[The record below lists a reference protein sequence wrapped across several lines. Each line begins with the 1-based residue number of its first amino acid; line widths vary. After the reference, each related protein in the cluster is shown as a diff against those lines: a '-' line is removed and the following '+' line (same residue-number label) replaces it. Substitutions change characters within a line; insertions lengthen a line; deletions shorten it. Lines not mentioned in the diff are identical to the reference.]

1 MPENEVIPALSGV
14 LETSLYV
21 DDVDRASEFY
31 RALFGFE
38 IMIADHRFCAM
49 SVAAKQVL
57 LLFKKGSSTSVTV
70 VPGGNIPPH
79 DGAGEMHLAFS
90 VPATA
95 LPGWEARLAEQ
106 NIAIESKV
114 AWPRG
119 GHSIYFRDPD
129 RNLVELITP
138 GCWKIY

>member
-1 MPENEVIPALSGV
+1 MPEVSGL

-21 DDVDRASEFY
+21 DDVGRASEFY
-31 RALFGFE
+31 ARVFGFE
-38 IMIADHRFCAM
+38 IMIQDQRFCAM

-57 LLFKKGSSTSVTV
+57 LLFQKGSSTSVTV

-79 DGAGEMHLAFS
+79 DGAGELHLAFS
-90 VPATA
+90 VPAEA
-95 LPGWEARLAEQ
+95 LPAWEARLMEKGVLV
-106 NIAIESKV
+106 ESKV

-138 GCWKIY
+138 GCWPIY

>member
-1 MPENEVIPALSGV
+1 MPEVSGL

-21 DDVDRASEFY
+21 DDVGRASEFY
-31 RALFGFE
+31 TGLFGFE
-38 IMIADHRFCAM
+38 SMIEDQRFCAL

-57 LLFKKGSSTSVTV
+57 LLFQKGSATSVTV

-79 DGAGEMHLAFS
+79 DGGGELHLAFS
-90 VPATA
+90 VPADA
-95 LPGWEARLAEQ
+95 LPAWEARLAEKGV
-106 NIAIESKV
+106 AIESKV

-119 GHSIYFRDPD
+119 GYSVYFRDPD

-138 GCWKIY
+138 GCWPIY